1 MTSLQARVSTLVL
14 VLALVLS
21 VGCASAPRA
30 DGTTTS
36 ATKDHVTPP
45 VRLRAGPSPELR
57 EEVRLTIEVLIDAE
71 GIPDLRTLKVTG
83 KGAGSAHA
91 AIEDWIRTS
100 AFTPGKRNGVAVP
113 AVYKTGLQ
121 TRIQR
126 VH

>member
-1 MTSLQARVSTLVL
+1 MKLFFGRAFT
-14 VLALVLS
+14 LALLFS
-21 VGCASAPRA
+21 VGCASAHAA
-30 DGTTTS
+30 DGTTSS

-45 VRLRAGPSPELR
+45 VRLRAGPAPELR
-57 EEVRLTIEVLIDAE
+57 EEVRLMIEVLIDAD
-71 GIPDLRTLKVTG
+71 GNPDMRTLKVSG

-100 AFTPGKRNGVAVP
+100 VFAPAKRNGVAVP

-126 VH
+126 VR